1 MTEEE
6 FQAIIDKAEQ
16 ALPKHD
22 AQFQQSAAAPA
33 TGGAAAKAPKPVA
46 QSVAMNESISGI
58 VPDSAVL
65 IKGRQIRDVPM
76 PIREAVEVQGQRVV
90 VMGDVFAME
99 SREVRGERT
108 VMTFQ
113 ITDGTY
119 SVLMKLFDST
129 ENLSK
134 LPLGGH
140 QKGQHPPGAGTHRLR
155 LIRPGGRAETGL
167 HCHGQAE
174 AEDGQRTGKACG
186 AALPYQ
192 YVSDGCCHA
201 LCRSWW
207 SVPTNGGIRRL
218 PSPTTVSH
226 RHFRMR

>member
-1 MTEEE
+1 
-6 FQAIIDKAEQ
+6 
-16 ALPKHD
+16 
-22 AQFQQSAAAPA
+22 
-33 TGGAAAKAPKPVA
+33 
-46 QSVAMNESISGI
+46 MNESISGI

-134 LPLGGH
+134 LPLGDIK
-140 QKGQHPPGAGTHRLR
+140 KGSTL
-155 LIRPGGRAETGL
+155 LVLGRIDYDSFA
-167 HCHGQAE
+167 
-174 AEDGQRTGKACG
+174 R
-186 AALPYQ
+186 
-192 YVSDGCCHA
+192 
-201 LCRSWW
+201 
-207 SVPTNGGIRRL
+207 
-218 PSPTTVSH
+218 
-226 RHFRMR
+226 

>member
-1 MTEEE
+1 MDEDTLHITLHNGGYDILEKYHVADYFSGMLEQMFSRRFHVVFHGAASVTEEE

-113 ITDGTY
+113 ITDAGRRAWAA
-119 SVLMKLFDST
+119 
-129 ENLSK
+129 
-134 LPLGGH
+134 PA
-140 QKGQHPPGAGTHRLR
+140 PP
-155 LIRPGGRAETGL
+155 
-167 HCHGQAE
+167 
-174 AEDGQRTGKACG
+174 
-186 AALPYQ
+186 
-192 YVSDGCCHA
+192 
-201 LCRSWW
+201 CR
-207 SVPTNGGIRRL
+207 
-218 PSPTTVSH
+218 
-226 RHFRMR
+226 